1 MTRWVRHRWGRR
13 GQGAPEFLSE
23 TGPGGA
29 GVGEVG
35 CDNPVTLSVADHV
48 ADLPVELQQL
58 GADQAE
64 VLAGTDQSDGA
75 CLTQRLMAEVDVQQ
89 RLDLAL

>member
-1 MTRWVRHRWGRR
+1 MRQRWGRR
-13 GQGAPEFLSE
+13 GRGAPEFLSE

-35 CDNPVTLSVADHV
+35 GDDPVTLSVADHV

-64 VLAGTDQSDGA
+64 VLAGAHQSDGA
-75 CLTQRLMAEVDVQQ
+75 RLTQCLMAEVDVQQ
-89 RLDLAL
+89 CLDLAL

>member
-1 MTRWVRHRWGRR
+1 MKRWVRHRWGRR

-29 GVGEVG
+29 GVGEVS
-35 CDNPVTLSVADHV
+35 CDDPVTLSVADHV

-64 VLAGTDQSDGA
+64 VLAGPHQSDGA
-75 CLTQRLMAEVDVQQ
+75 GLTQSLMAEVDVHQ

>member
-1 MTRWVRHRWGRR
+1 MKRWVRHRWGRR
-13 GQGAPEFLSE
+13 GQGAPELLSE

-29 GVGEVG
+29 GVGEVM
-35 CDNPVTLSVADHV
+35 CDHPVTLSVADHV

-64 VLAGTDQSDGA
+64 VLAGPDQSDGA
-75 CLTQRLMAEVDVQQ
+75 GLTQSLMAEVDVQQ
-89 RLDLAL
+89 CLDLAL